1 MPQLEVSTFVS
12 QIFWL
17 IVCFGLLYYL
27 LSRKALPRVAE
38 TLEARAD
45 RIRADLDEAQRLRKD
60 AEDAMASYEA
70 VMVEAQSRAQARIAE
85 TQAKVQDEAS
95 KKQARLET
103 RLAKQIAEAEERIAE
118 AKASALKELDAAAVT
133 TAQAATERLSGVK
146 VTKADA
152 KAALDAVLKEAA

>member
-27 LSRKALPRVAE
+27 LSKRALPRVAE
-38 TLEARAD
+38 ILEARAD
-45 RIRADLDEAQRLRKD
+45 RIRADLDEAQKLRKE
-60 AEDAMASYEA
+60 AEEAMTGFEA
-70 VMVEAQSRAQARIAE
+70 VMAEAQSKAHTKIAE
-85 TQAKVQDEAS
+85 TQAKLQDEANEAQS
-95 KKQARLET
+95 KLEAK
-103 RLAKQIAEAEERIAE
+103 LAKQVADAEERIAK
-118 AKASALKELDAAAVT
+118 AKAEALKELDDAALA

-146 VTKADA
+146 INKTDA

>member
-17 IVCFGLLYYL
+17 IVCFSALYYL

-45 RIRADLDEAQRLRKD
+45 RIRADLDQAQRVRKE
-60 AEDAMASYEA
+60 AEEAMTSYEA
-70 VMVEAQSRAQARIAE
+70 VMAAAQSKAQAQVAE
-85 TQAKVQDEAS
+85 TQAKLQDEAA
-95 KKQARLET
+95 KEQTKLET
-103 RLAKQIAEAEERIAE
+103 KLAKQIADAEQRIAN
-118 AKASALKELDAAAVT
+118 AKDGALKELDEAALA

-146 VTKADA
+146 VSKTDA